1 MFYVGQKVIY
11 VNDRRSSD
19 ARHCVWDRETFPK
32 VGSIYTIR
40 AIVECRV
47 AYGYDEDGLLLMEIV
62 NRPDHYV
69 SPRGRITH
77 ELAFRVSR
85 FRPIQT
91 TSIDVF
97 TDMLEPVPV
106 REPELV

>member
-32 VGSIYTIR
+32 VGSIYAIR

-47 AYGYDEDGLLLMEIV
+47 AYG
-62 NRPDHYV
+62 
-69 SPRGRITH
+69 
-77 ELAFRVSR
+77 
-85 FRPIQT
+85 T
-91 TSIDVF
+91 TRTVCS
-97 TDMLEPVPV
+97 
-106 REPELV
+106 